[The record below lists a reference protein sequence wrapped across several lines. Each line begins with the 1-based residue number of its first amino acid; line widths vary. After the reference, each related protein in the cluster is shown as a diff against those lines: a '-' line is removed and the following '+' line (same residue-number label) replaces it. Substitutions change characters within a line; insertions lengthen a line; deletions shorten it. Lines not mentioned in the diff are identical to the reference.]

1 MSWAS
6 GQFWVLGVNWIL
18 GVCLDGPQIGSGLD
32 VMKIGMVV
40 CSAISVPLGYKI
52 AIRIRIH

>member
-1 MSWAS
+1 MSRAG

-32 VMKIGMVV
+32 VMKMGWSFVLLFLWLQN
-40 CSAISVPLGYKI
+40 S
-52 AIRIRIH
+52 H

>member
-1 MSWAS
+1 MSWAG

-40 CSAISVPLGYKI
+40 CSAISVPFRLQNS
-52 AIRIRIH
+52 H